1 MSTKNCGQPW
11 LLRKSNRNIA
21 SDRTIESLR
30 LLSCGWIVVGALLS
44 QGCQGLGLRSQDDM
58 AFLNEEED
66 DWYYPN
72 QSSSKV
78 PRPSLADLGSKAGK
92 DGRSRYNQKSGPIK
106 SRYAQQES
114 DPSALA
120 ANSSASDREP
130 GLVAY
135 GPSSDNSNEGNLTAN
150 PTLLDTHQSE
160 VDVEGALESLPPA
173 YRDIL
178 RKQLAVVQSGS
189 MKNRPEEAIAKA
201 ASAEKPA
208 VEQAPSSP
216 IELLPK
222 TEIASSPEAAVR
234 GNGAP
239 IVDSKTVVAATDS
252 SLKKGVSI
260 RMNDAEP
267 ASAQSSQS
275 SPLEQQLADAAKAEG
290 KVVQASTASADA
302 SSANVALASVTS
314 PSVPPPAATS
324 WKQGVGQ
331 AIELL
336 EKQIKETPSSDESL
350 LLSQEMTLRMLYVS
364 QRRLDDALRPIPLLN
379 GNESEQQFVHHQML
393 ALYEASN
400 PDAMPVRSR
409 HWSIVM
415 NSQREA
421 TNHLAAASNLE
432 VKSLAFCTEV
442 ERYGVVTKFPK
453 TQFQADQEVLLYC
466 EIENVA
472 AEKVR
477 NGFETQLQGSYEI
490 MDSQGRKIAD
500 QLLPM
505 EPELCQNH
513 RRDYFIVYK
522 IYMPPQIAIG
532 NYQMRLTIE
541 DMKARKFGQSQLE
554 FSIKK

>member
-11 LLRKSNRNIA
+11 LLRKSNWH
-21 SDRTIESLR
+21 RTTESLR
-30 LLSCGWIVVGALLS
+30 RLSCGWIVVGALLS
-44 QGCQGLGLRSQDDM
+44 QGCQGLGLRSQDDV

-72 QSSSKV
+72 QSSSKI

-92 DGRSRYNQKSGPIK
+92 EGRSRYLQKSAPIK

-130 GLVAY
+130 SLVAY
-135 GPSSDNSNEGNLTAN
+135 GPSSDNSSEGKLTAS

-201 ASAEKPA
+201 TSTEKPA
-208 VEQAPSSP
+208 LEQETSSP

-222 TEIASSPEAAVR
+222 TELASSPETAMR
-234 GNGAP
+234 GNTAP
-239 IVDSKTVVAATDS
+239 IVGSKTGIAATDS
-252 SLKKGVSI
+252 SPKKGVSI

-267 ASAQSSQS
+267 VSSK
-275 SPLEQQLADAAKAEG
+275 LETQLAEAAKAEG
-290 KVVQASTASADA
+290 NVVQASTASADA
-302 SSANVALASVTS
+302 SSATVALASVAI
-314 PSVPPPAATS
+314 PSVPPPAATT

-336 EKQIKETPSSDESL
+336 EKQIKETPSNDESL

>member
-1 MSTKNCGQPW
+1 
-11 LLRKSNRNIA
+11 
-21 SDRTIESLR
+21 
-30 LLSCGWIVVGALLS
+30 
-44 QGCQGLGLRSQDDM
+44 
-58 AFLNEEED
+58 
-66 DWYYPN
+66 
-72 QSSSKV
+72 
-78 PRPSLADLGSKAGK
+78 
-92 DGRSRYNQKSGPIK
+92 
-106 SRYAQQES
+106 
-114 DPSALA
+114 
-120 ANSSASDREP
+120 
-130 GLVAY
+130 
-135 GPSSDNSNEGNLTAN
+135 
-150 PTLLDTHQSE
+150 
-160 VDVEGALESLPPA
+160 
-173 YRDIL
+173 
-178 RKQLAVVQSGS
+178 
-189 MKNRPEEAIAKA
+189 MKNRSEEAIAKTT
-201 ASAEKPA
+201 SAEKPA
-208 VEQAPSSP
+208 VEQEPSP
-216 IELLPK
+216 KIELLPK
-222 TEIASSPEAAVR
+222 TEIALSQETAAR
-234 GNGAP
+234 GNNAP
-239 IVDSKTVVAATDS
+239 IVDSQTGVAAADS
-252 SLKKGVSI
+252 SVKKGVSI
-260 RMNDAEP
+260 RINDAEP
-267 ASAQSSQS
+267 LPSKLGS
-275 SPLEQQLADAAKAEG
+275 QLAGVVKAED
-290 KVVQASTASADA
+290 KVVQASTSSADA
-302 SSANVALASVTS
+302 SSATVALASVTI

-364 QRRLDDALRPIPLLN
+364 QRRLEDALRPIPLLN

>member
-11 LLRKSNRNIA
+11 LLRKSNWHK
-21 SDRTIESLR
+21 TTESLR
-30 LLSCGWIVVGALLS
+30 RLSCGWIIIGALLS

-58 AFLNEEED
+58 SFLNEEED

-72 QSSSKV
+72 QSSSKI

-92 DGRSRYNQKSGPIK
+92 DGRSRYNQKSAPIK

-114 DPSALA
+114 DPSTVA
-120 ANSSASDREP
+120 AMSSVSDREP

-135 GPSSDNSNEGNLTAN
+135 GPSSDDSSEGNLTAS
-150 PTLLDTHQSE
+150 PSVLDTHQAE

-189 MKNRPEEAIAKA
+189 LKNRPEEAIAKA
-201 ASAEKPA
+201 TSTEKPA
-208 VEQAPSSP
+208 VEQDPSP
-216 IELLPK
+216 KIELLPK
-222 TEIASSPEAAVR
+222 TEIASSTETVAR
-234 GNGAP
+234 GNNAP
-239 IVDSKTVVAATDS
+239 SVGSKTGVAATGS

-267 ASAQSSQS
+267 LPSQP
-275 SPLEQQLADAAKAEG
+275 SPLEQQLAETAKAENN
-290 KVVQASTASADA
+290 VVQASTASADA
-302 SSANVALASVTS
+302 SSTTVALASVTS

>member
-11 LLRKSNRNIA
+11 LLQKSNWQ
-21 SDRTIESLR
+21 RTIESLR

-44 QGCQGLGLRSQDDM
+44 QGCQGLGRRSQDDM

-78 PRPSLADLGSKAGK
+78 PRPSLADLGSKAAK
-92 DGRSRYNQKSGPIK
+92 DGRSRLDQKSAPIK

-114 DPSALA
+114 DQSTLA

-135 GPSSDNSNEGNLTAN
+135 GPSWDESSEGNLTAS
-150 PTLLDTHQSE
+150 PSLLDTHQAE

-189 MKNRPEEAIAKA
+189 LKNRPEEAIAKA
-201 ASAEKPA
+201 TSTEKPA
-208 VEQAPSSP
+208 VEQDPSP
-216 IELLPK
+216 KIELLPK
-222 TEIASSPEAAVR
+222 TEIASSTETVAR
-234 GNGAP
+234 GNNAP
-239 IVDSKTVVAATDS
+239 IVDSKSVVAADDS

-267 ASAQSSQS
+267 LPSK
-275 SPLEQQLADAAKAEG
+275 LESQLADAAKAED
-290 KVVQASTASADA
+290 KVVQASTANADA
-302 SSANVALASVTS
+302 SSATVALASATS
-314 PSVPPPAATS
+314 PSVPLATTS
-324 WKQGVGQ
+324 WKLGVGQ

-336 EKQIKETPSSDESL
+336 EKQTKETPSSDESL
-350 LLSQEMTLRMLYVS
+350 LLSQELTLRILYVS
-364 QRRLDDALRPIPLLN
+364 QRRLEDALRPIPLLN

-453 TQFQADQEVLLYC
+453 SQFQADQEVLLYC

-532 NYQMRLTIE
+532 NYQLRLTIE

>member
-11 LLRKSNRNIA
+11 LLQKS
-21 SDRTIESLR
+21 SWQRTTESLR
-30 LLSCGWIVVGALLS
+30 LLSCGWIVVGSMLS

-66 DWYYPN
+66 DWYYPS

-78 PRPSLADLGSKAGK
+78 PRPSLADLGLNAGK
-92 DGRSRYNQKSGPIK
+92 DGRSRYNQKSAPIK
-106 SRYAQQES
+106 SRYAHQES

-135 GPSSDNSNEGNLTAN
+135 GPSSDNSSEGNPTAS
-150 PTLLDTHQSE
+150 PSILDTHQSE
-160 VDVEGALESLPPA
+160 VDVEGAIESLPPA

-189 MKNRPEEAIAKA
+189 MKNRPEEAIAKTT
-201 ASAEKPA
+201 SAEKPA
-208 VEQAPSSP
+208 VEQEPSP
-216 IELLPK
+216 KIELLPK
-222 TEIASSPEAAVR
+222 TEIALSQETAAR
-234 GNGAP
+234 GNNAP
-239 IVDSKTVVAATDS
+239 IVDSQTGVAAADS
-252 SLKKGVSI
+252 SVKKGVSI
-260 RMNDAEP
+260 RINDAEP
-267 ASAQSSQS
+267 LPSK
-275 SPLEQQLADAAKAEG
+275 LESQLAEAIKAED
-290 KVVQASTASADA
+290 KVVQASTSSADA
-302 SSANVALASVTS
+302 SSATVALASVTI
-314 PSVPPPAATS
+314 PSAATS